1 MHATVLI
8 ALVAFFAL
16 LKLALF
22 AGVLGLALAL
32 LTLPALVRYL
42 MLLLDW
48 RARGKNPEPPA
59 IEHFSWVGNAWSLF
73 PLLHMLVFAYGTY
86 LLGGSYGSV
95 ALLGSGLLLATLI
108 PASLAVLAITR
119 SPLESLMP
127 RAVGGLIRRCG
138 ASYWIAPTY
147 LLAAAVVLEWLKL
160 LSLPDF
166 VVEFLSLYLL
176 FGLFTL
182 IGGIIKPFRLDREV
196 NIAEPMDPSDAQID
210 MQQTRARTEVLDHA
224 YGFISRGNRA
234 GGLEHVYGWLAED
247 PDPAAAW
254 PWFLE
259 QMLRWENNVA
269 ALLLA
274 QQYLSQLLHDDED
287 VAAVKVIM
295 RCRLVNESFRPL
307 PDDMLL
313 ALAAA
318 KHCHNAELISFLR

>member
-1 MHATVLI
+1 M
-8 ALVAFFAL
+8 
-16 LKLALF
+16 
-22 AGVLGLALAL
+22 ALAL
-32 LTLPALVRYL
+32 LALPALVRYL
-42 MLLLDW
+42 MLLLDS
-48 RARGKNPEPPA
+48 RARGKNPEPPG
-59 IEHFSWVGNAWSLF
+59 IELFSWVGNAWSLF
-73 PLLHMLVFAYGTY
+73 PVLHMLVFGYGTY
-86 LLGGSYGSV
+86 LLGSSFGSA

-160 LSLPDF
+160 LSLPDI
-166 VVEFLSLYLL
+166 VVEFLSFYLL
-176 FGLFTL
+176 FGFFTL
-182 IGGIIKPFRLDREV
+182 IGSVIRPFRLDREV
-196 NIAEPMDPSDAQID
+196 TIAVPMDPSDAQID
-210 MQQTRARTEVLDHA
+210 TQQTRARTDVLDHA

-247 PDPAAAW
+247 PDPATAW

-269 ALLLA
+269 ALQLA
-274 QQYLSQLLHDDED
+274 QQYLSQLLHDEED

-295 RCRLVNESFRPL
+295 RCRLVNEAFRPL
-307 PDDMLL
+307 PDDIPL

-318 KHCHNAELISFLR
+318 ERCHNAELISFLR